1 MKHSNSAQ
9 TGLSRRIIYDYL
21 NQKIPFSKSLMLL
34 YGLFTMLITAISL
47 VSPYLY
53 KTLVDEVMTAG
64 NVGLL
69 YHIIPAMLVVYLIK
83 VMLSGIHTY
92 VSKRFTYRTTLEV
105 KQTLMN
111 KFLQRELPAAT
122 GRDIGVQSNNLEQDS
137 QAVPT
142 FVLTHVVD
150 FITSFLTTLVYL
162 TLMVRINLYLGLLSL
177 VLLPLTIWISQ
188 TIGQKYNA
196 VDQETHVVKSKTKT
210 HLFDTMQKW
219 RDIKTNTLEDSFSS
233 RYDEM
238 LEPERALNSRW
249 MFYFALNGFFY
260 GIKEEYVIKVLIYFA
275 GGLFII
281 QQDITIGALLMFV
294 SYMESMSTSLDS
306 LIKSNTDFL
315 GQHAA
320 FERLFRILDE
330 PETSHKQ
337 AFPPNS
343 VIELQDL
350 DFTYNT
356 SDISV
361 LENASCKFECG
372 KKYLLIGKSGEG
384 KSTLI
389 KLLLGLIPPQKGKIL
404 FSGISAEEINS
415 QNLLKN
421 IGVVMQDNTF
431 FNMSIRDNLALIA
444 PEVSEEDMIAA
455 LKSASL
461 YDFVES
467 LPEQMDTIIGE
478 RGIKLSGGQKQR
490 LAIARLLLHDPQIVL
505 LDEATSALDS
515 VTEHNIMER
524 LKEHFRGRTMIV
536 ISHKPLV
543 DFQADKIFV
552 VEKKGIKAYS

>member
-1 MKHSNSAQ
+1 
-9 TGLSRRIIYDYL
+9 
-21 NQKIPFSKSLMLL
+21 MLL
-34 YGLFTMLITAISL
+34 YGLFTMLITGISL

-64 NVGLL
+64 NIRLL
-69 YHIIPAMLVVYLIK
+69 YQIIPAMLAVYLIK
-83 VMLSGIHTY
+83 VMLSAIHTY
-92 VSKRFTYRTTLEV
+92 ISKKFTYRTTLEV
-105 KQTLMN
+105 KQALMN

-122 GRDIGVQSNNLEQDS
+122 GQDIGVQSNNLEQDS

-162 TLMVRINLYLGLLSL
+162 ILMVRINLYLGLLSL
-177 VLLPLTIWISQ
+177 ILLPLTIWISQ
-188 TIGQKYNA
+188 SIGKKYNA
-196 VDQETHVVKSKTKT
+196 VDKETHVVRSKTKT

-219 RDIKTNTLEDSFSS
+219 REIKTNTLEDSFSS

-260 GIKEEYVIKVLIYFA
+260 GIKEEYVIKVLVYFA

-281 QQDITIGALLMFV
+281 KQDITIGALLMFV
-294 SYMESMSTSLDS
+294 SYMESMSLSLDS
-306 LIKSNTDFL
+306 LVQSNSDFL

-320 FERLFRILDE
+320 YDRLFRILDE
-330 PETSHKQ
+330 PESSPKQ
-337 AFPPNS
+337 AFPKNA

-350 DFTYNT
+350 GFAYDT
-356 SDISV
+356 SNISV
-361 LENASCKFECG
+361 LANASCKFEYG

-389 KLLLGLIPPQKGKIL
+389 KLLLGLIHTQSGQIL
-404 FSGISAEEINS
+404 FSGIPAVEINS
-415 QNLLKN
+415 RELQKN

-431 FNMSIRDNLALIA
+431 FNMSIRDNLVLIA
-444 PEVSEEDMIAA
+444 PEASEEDMIAA
-455 LKSASL
+455 LKAASL

-467 LPEQMDTIIGE
+467 LPEQLDTIIGE

-515 VTEHNIMER
+515 VTEHKIMKQ
-524 LKEHFRGRTMIV
+524 LTEHFRNRTMIV

-543 DFQADKIFV
+543 DFHADETFV
-552 VEKKGIKAYS
+552 VENKGIKAYSNM